1 MKNSIVI
8 DFFIAKLNM
17 LCYLYIIAECKYAIT
32 FGKSPINTLQKL
44 WCHHVNIKIIN
55 DFIVKWL
62 RGY

>member
-1 MKNSIVI
+1 MFCCF
-8 DFFIAKLNM
+8 D
-17 LCYLYIIAECKYAIT
+17 IITERKYAIT

-55 DFIVKWL
+55 DFIVTWL